1 MQRPETRLTEPL
13 AAPDESADPVPRRS
27 DATRIERAISQAT
40 QPVCLCSADGTL
52 TWTNA
57 AFERL
62 TGRRA
67 GVPGTV
73 LRLQSMLVAPGDS
86 WASPSIDALLRGGA
100 IWLLQRPAGDGVPV
114 RIVLSALLAGESE
127 GGAAAAPALGAPRR
141 ARRELMR
148 EAPRDDRAGADVA
161 GTTRSRTPSRLAA
174 GAAANAVPASVTA
187 ANRREPAGDAW
198 VVFMSRANSDPPTGG
213 ELWYAANY
221 DDTTRLPNRKLFAE
235 RLDLRIARAR
245 ATDGRF
251 SIVLLE
257 IGGLS
262 TIRNALGLP
271 GVELAVRVTG
281 ERLRTKVPHLYGVA
295 SMGDGKFALLC
306 DEAEPVVRRLV
317 ETIVAVAGEP
327 IEFAGA
333 ALNVIA
339 NAGTA
344 AYPEQGEDTDT
355 LIRRANVA
363 LSAALEAGDGIA
375 VPFSSAL
382 ELRATRRFELEAALA
397 RGIDRQQFWLA
408 YQPQVTLETGRIA
421 QVEALLRWRHPRSG
435 EISPNEF
442 IPIAEE
448 SGLIDRI
455 GEWAIRTA
463 CREISRLHRDSEDA
477 PRVCVNVSPQQF
489 RRGNLLAII
498 EQALDDSGLAPHQLE
513 IEITEGVL
521 FGDTEAALDTVSSI
535 RQLGVEIAVDDFG
548 TGYSSL
554 SYLTRFP
561 VNRVKIDRAFVAP
574 LPSDAR
580 SAELVAA
587 IIAMAHALKM
597 RVTAEGVET
606 IEQANQL
613 LALGCDEAQGFWY
626 ARPHSFGS
634 LRTLIG
640 M

>member
-1 MQRPETRLTEPL
+1 MQRPEPRLTEPL
-13 AAPDESADPVPRRS
+13 AALDESIDHAVGDAPCHA
-27 DATRIERAISQAT
+27 DATRIERAISQAA
-40 QPVCLCSADGTL
+40 QPVCLCASDGTL

-67 GVPGTV
+67 GVPGAV
-73 LRLQSMLVAPGDS
+73 LRLPSMLAAPGDT
-86 WASPSIDALLRGGA
+86 WAAPSMDALARGSE
-100 IWLLQRPAGDGVPV
+100 IWLLQRPAGDTLPV
-114 RIVLSALLAGESE
+114 RLVLSPLYAAEAGDVRHAARR
-127 GGAAAAPALGAPRR
+127 GAAAQLAGGIDVSGQDARPAEANGAN
-141 ARRELMR
+141 
-148 EAPRDDRAGADVA
+148 GI
-161 GTTRSRTPSRLAA
+161 GT
-174 GAAANAVPASVTA
+174 
-187 ANRREPAGDAW
+187 DAW
-198 VVFMSRANSDPPTGG
+198 VVFVSRANNEPPSGG

-245 ATDGRF
+245 ATDGCF

-257 IGGLS
+257 IGGLN

-295 SMGDGKFALLC
+295 SMGDGKFAMLC
-306 DEAEPVVRRLV
+306 DEPAPSVRRLV
-317 ETIVAVAGEP
+317 DTIVACAGES

-333 ALNVIA
+333 ALHVSA
-339 NAGTA
+339 SAGIA
-344 AYPEQGEDTDT
+344 AYPDHGEDTDT
-355 LIRRANVA
+355 LLRRANVA
-363 LSAALEAGDGIA
+363 LSSAIEDGDGVA
-375 VPFSSAL
+375 VPFSSSL
-382 ELRATRRFELEAALA
+382 EVRATRRFELEAALS

-408 YQPQVTLETGRIA
+408 YQPQVTLETGHIA

-435 EISPNEF
+435 DISPNEF

-463 CREISRLHRDSEDA
+463 CREIGRLHRDRDDA

-489 RRGNLLAII
+489 RRGNLLGII
-498 EQALDDSGLAPHQLE
+498 EQALDDSGLAPHNLE
-513 IEITEGVL
+513 VEITEGVL

-626 ARPHSFGS
+626 ARPHSIAS

>member
-1 MQRPETRLTEPL
+1 MHRPEPRLTEPFVAHDEL
-13 AAPDESADPVPRRS
+13 HDVAAPRP
-27 DATRIERAISQAT
+27 DAVRIERAIAQTAQA
-40 QPVCLCSADGTL
+40 VCLCAADGTL
-52 TWTNA
+52 TWTNP

-73 LRLQSMLVAPGDS
+73 LRLQSMLAAPGDA
-86 WASPSIDALLRGGA
+86 WAAPSVDALARGDA
-100 IWLLQRPAGDGVPV
+100 VWLLQRPGGDGVPV
-114 RIVLSALLAGESE
+114 RLVLSALHGDEANGVANGVNGTHGANGENGVNGAGHHGTNGKANGAARAHLSE
-127 GGAAAAPALGAPRR
+127 AIDIGAAAAR
-141 ARRELMR
+141 AS
-148 EAPRDDRAGADVA
+148 AGKC
-161 GTTRSRTPSRLAA
+161 
-174 GAAANAVPASVTA
+174 
-187 ANRREPAGDAW
+187 DAW
-198 VVFMSRANSDPPTGG
+198 IAFMSRANNDPPSGG

-221 DDTTRLPNRKLFAE
+221 DGTTRLPNRKLFAE

-245 ATDGRF
+245 ATEGCF
-251 SIVLLE
+251 SVVLVE
-257 IGGLS
+257 IGGLT

-271 GVELAVRVTG
+271 GVELAVGVTG

-306 DEAEPVVRRLV
+306 DESEPVVRRLV
-317 ETIVAVAGEP
+317 DTVVACACEP

-333 ALNVIA
+333 ALTVTA
-339 NAGTA
+339 NAGIA
-344 AYPEQGEDTDT
+344 AYPDHGEDTDT
-355 LIRRANVA
+355 LVRRANVA
-363 LSAALEAGDGIA
+363 LSSAIDAGDGIV
-375 VPFSSAL
+375 VPFASAL
-382 ELRATRRFELEAALA
+382 DVRATRRFELEAALS
-397 RGIDRQQFWLA
+397 RGIERQQFWLA

-421 QVEALLRWRHPRSG
+421 QVEALLRWKHPRTG
-435 EISPNEF
+435 EVSPAEF

-463 CREISRLHRDSEDA
+463 CREIGRLHRDRDDA

-489 RRGNLLAII
+489 RRGNLLSII
-498 EQALDDSGLAPHQLE
+498 EQALDESGLAPHNLE
-513 IEITEGVL
+513 VEITEGVL

-535 RQLGVEIAVDDFG
+535 RQLGVEVAVDDFG

-561 VNRVKIDRAFVAP
+561 VNRVKIDRAFVSP

-606 IEQANQL
+606 IEQASQL
-613 LALGCDEAQGFWY
+613 LAMGCDEAQGFWY
-626 ARPHSFGS
+626 ARPHALAS

>member
-1 MQRPETRLTEPL
+1 MQRPEPRLTEPL
-13 AAPDESADPVPRRS
+13 AALDESIDDPIDDSPRHA
-27 DATRIERAISQAT
+27 DATRIERAISQAA
-40 QPVCLCSADGTL
+40 QPVCLCASDGTL
-52 TWTNA
+52 TWSNA

-67 GVPGTV
+67 GVPGTA
-73 LRLQSMLVAPGDS
+73 LRLQSMLAAPGDAWS
-86 WASPSIDALLRGGA
+86 APSMDALARGSE
-100 IWLLQRPAGDGVPV
+100 IWLLQRPTGDGLPV
-114 RIVLSALLAGESE
+114 RLVLSPLYAAEAGNARHAARR
-127 GGAAAAPALGAPRR
+127 GAAAQLAGGIDLS
-141 ARRELMR
+141 
-148 EAPRDDRAGADVA
+148 GAD
-161 GTTRSRTPSRLAA
+161 
-174 GAAANAVPASVTA
+174 GAHRAEANGANAIGT
-187 ANRREPAGDAW
+187 DAW
-198 VVFMSRANSDPPTGG
+198 VVFISRANNEPPSGG

-245 ATDGRF
+245 ATDGCF

-257 IGGLS
+257 IGGLN

-295 SMGDGKFALLC
+295 SMGDGKFAMLC
-306 DEAEPVVRRLV
+306 DEPAPSVRRLV
-317 ETIVAVAGEP
+317 DTIVGCAGES

-333 ALNVIA
+333 ALHVSA
-339 NAGTA
+339 SAGIA
-344 AYPEQGEDTDT
+344 AYPEHGEDTDT
-355 LIRRANVA
+355 LLRRANVA
-363 LSAALEAGDGIA
+363 LSSAIEDGDGVA

-382 ELRATRRFELEAALA
+382 EVRATRRFELEAALS

-408 YQPQVTLETGRIA
+408 YQPQVTLETGHIA

-435 EISPNEF
+435 DISPNEF

-463 CREISRLHRDSEDA
+463 CREIGRLHRDRDDA

-489 RRGNLLAII
+489 RRGNLLGII
-498 EQALDDSGLAPHQLE
+498 EQALDDSGLAPHNLE
-513 IEITEGVL
+513 VEITEGVL

-626 ARPHSFGS
+626 ARPHSIAS